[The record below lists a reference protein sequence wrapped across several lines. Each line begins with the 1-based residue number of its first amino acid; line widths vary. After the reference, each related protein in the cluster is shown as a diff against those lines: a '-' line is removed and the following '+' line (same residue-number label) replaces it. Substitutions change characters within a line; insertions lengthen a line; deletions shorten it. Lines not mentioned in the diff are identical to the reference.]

1 MNIVAA
7 IVTYADPL
15 GVERTIASLNGGIDA
30 VIVIHVQYQTVDLHN
45 PRSLSD
51 TKAVCLKYP
60 NTNLFDLGIASELEA
75 RQKYLDLATD
85 YEFLLVIDSDE
96 YISDGADW
104 GYFRQNCQQVIDQHA
119 EHYIYD
125 IMFDGPIAESGPRP
139 RLFYCPSKI
148 KYDRKHYWWRLP
160 NGRLADGMS
169 DSCKLIDGIKIT
181 HDKSLRMDGNYNLA
195 ILKYQHWLLE
205 HESQYVRTAADLV
218 P

>member
-15 GVERTIASLNGGIDA
+15 GVQRTIASLNGGIDA
-30 VIVIHVQYQTVDLHN
+30 VIVIHVQYQNLGLHS
-45 PRSLSD
+45 PHSLSD

-60 NTNLFDLGIASELEA
+60 NTSLFDLGITSELEA
-75 RQKYLDLATD
+75 RQRYLDLAID
-85 YEFLLVIDSDE
+85 YDFLLVIDSDE

-119 EHYIYD
+119 PHYIYD
-125 IMFDGPIAESGPRP
+125 IMFDGPIAQSGPRP
-139 RLFYCPSKI
+139 RLFYQPSKI

-181 HDKSLRMDGNYNLA
+181 HDKSLRLNGDYNLA
-195 ILKYQHWLLE
+195 VLKYQHWLLG
-205 HESQYVRTAADLV
+205 HEGQYVRTAADLV